1 MELKKLYETA
11 ELEIVK
17 LCGPDIITT
26 SIPDDPQK
34 DSMDYVDPN
43 PGSWD

>member
-11 ELEIVK
+11 ELEIVD
-17 LCGPDIITT
+17 LNGLDIITT
-26 SIPDDPQK
+26 SIPDDPNK

-43 PGSWD
+43 PDSWD